1 MQITRLAMPEVLLT
15 EPKVFG
21 DARGFFYKSFSQ
33 RTLDEATGTPTAFVQ
48 DDHSRSRKGVLRG
61 LYYRLQQ
68 LQGKLLGAARGAAF
82 HPAVDIRKDSLTF
95 GRGAQLSE
103 NSPPQLWGPSGL
115 THGFVVLS
123 EIADFLCKTIDYY
136 ASALERCIRWDEPQL
151 AIELSKLDV
160 PVQLSAKNKA
170 DRWLAEADWTN

>member
-33 RTLDEATGTPTAFVQ
+33 RTFDEATGTPTAFVQ

-103 NSPPQLWGPSGL
+103 NSPPPAVGPVWADPRLCG
-115 THGFVVLS
+115 VERNRRLS
-123 EIADFLCKTIDYY
+123 
-136 ASALERCIRWDEPQL
+136 
-151 AIELSKLDV
+151 
-160 PVQLSAKNKA
+160 VQNHRLL
-170 DRWLAEADWTN
+170 RVRP